1 MSKKRSVLVTW
12 ILVSSLCVSQENI
25 TINYTDQKI
34 ETIIENYKLTEKN
47 TKINVYRIQLE
58 SSETPRKITKIK
70 NQYLALFPL
79 EIVEEVFEPPYF
91 KVITGIYLDK
101 KIAEKKLN
109 QIKKR
114 FRSTFIFEEE
124 ISIEKFKKSRE
135 NYK

>member
-1 MSKKRSVLVTW
+1 MSKKENVLVVW

-25 TINYTDQKI
+25 TINYTSPKI

-58 SSETPRKITKIK
+58 SSEAPRKITKIK

-91 KVITGIYLDK
+91 KVITGVYLDK
-101 KIAEKKLN
+101 KMAEKKLKK
-109 QIKKR
+109 IRKR

-124 ISIEKFKKSRE
+124 ISIEKFKKSRV
-135 NYK
+135 KL